1 MKRYAMNRHED
12 FSPRHES
19 MKHEMQ
25 DERKSEERK
34 LNNLKRALQTKM
46 QAGLDRRVAIRAA

>member
-12 FSPRHES
+12 FLPRHES

-46 QAGLDRRVAIRAA
+46 REGLDRRAAIRAA

>member
-12 FSPRHES
+12 FSLRHES

-25 DERKSEERK
+25 GERKFEERK
-34 LNNLKRALQTKM
+34 LNDLKRALQIKI
-46 QAGLDRRVAIRAA
+46 QAGLDRRPAMRAA

>member
-12 FSPRHES
+12 CSPRHES

-46 QAGLDRRVAIRAA
+46 QTGLDRRAAIRAA

>member
-46 QAGLDRRVAIRAA
+46 QAGLDRRAAIRAA